1 MREVLG
7 STAAGLGLAAA
18 VMGHVGWFTPPR
30 AWGEATG
37 WSAIPV
43 EERPSLDLAW
53 LDDAGEAPEVHWLG
67 HSGFLILWHGVRL
80 LLDPNTSP
88 RVILAPR
95 IMEPPA
101 SASMLGAVDGVLVS
115 HAHYDHL
122 DLPTI
127 AALPSVRT
135 ILVPAGSET
144 YLHGVQSD
152 ARVVG
157 LDVWE
162 AKRIGPVEVIAVPAA
177 HNGSRFHPLPSRH
190 LAVGWVLRAGSA
202 AMYYAGDTGLRNDFA
217 AIGRISPIDLA
228 ILPIGAYAP
237 SFPMRR
243 YHLSPEDAVEVARIL
258 DARDVVPCHFGTFV
272 LSLDPPNEAL
282 PRFARAARAAGLHW
296 TPPRLLTSFARVARG
311 RS

>member
-7 STAAGLGLAAA
+7 STAAGLGLVAA
-18 VMGHVGWFTPPR
+18 VMGHVGWFAPPR

-53 LDDAGEAPEVHWLG
+53 PDDAGEAPEVHWLG
-67 HSGFLILWHGVRL
+67 HSGFLIVWHGVRI

-95 IMEPPA
+95 ILEAAAP
-101 SASMLGAVDGVLVS
+101 ASMLGAVDAVLVS

-135 ILVPAGSET
+135 ILVPVGSET
-144 YLHGVQSD
+144 YLRGARSD

-162 AKRIGPVEVIAVPAA
+162 TERIGPVEVIAVPAA

-190 LAVGWVLRAGSA
+190 LAVGWVLRAGGGA
-202 AMYYAGDTGLRNDFA
+202 IYYAGDTGLRNDFA
-217 AIGRISPIDLA
+217 AIARTSRIDLA

-258 DARDVVPCHFGTFV
+258 DARAVVPCHFGTFV
-272 LSLDPPNEAL
+272 LALDAPNEAL
-282 PRFARAARAAGLHW
+282 PRFARAARAAGLRW
-296 TPPRLLTSFARVARG
+296 TPPRLLTPFALAARG
-311 RS
+311 LP